1 MQFQIFV
8 NILKPK
14 KSIAMKTLSLNR
26 IIIAALAVMLT
37 TFFISCQKENSL
49 DDSAGT
55 ETVTEEE
62 AKVYSD
68 ESVQA
73 EASFDDV
80 EDISMIAAEEE
91 GEASVYGRSE
101 SGRYLPVFAELRVRL
116 GSCATITVTPNDHT
130 YPKTITIDFG
140 PNGCLCADGKY
151 RRGAI
156 VIHLTAP
163 IRRPGA
169 VMTIT
174 FVDFYLNRAHI
185 EGTKVV
191 SNLSSDGN
199 IKFTVQ
205 VVGGKVTFP
214 NGRGYQYNGIKYVKQ
229 IEGGGTRQ
237 IRDDVYSIEGRSKTE
252 FNNGLTVNLNTESRL
267 IKKVVCPW
275 ISNGVLKIKIN
286 SLVLYLDFG
295 APHNGD
301 CDNKALLS
309 WNNGNNQLLITLP

>member
-1 MQFQIFV
+1 MLFR
-8 NILKPK
+8 
-14 KSIAMKTLSLNR
+14 S
-26 IIIAALAVMLT
+26 IIAFAVL
-37 TFFISCQKENSL
+37 FSVFLISCQKENSL
-49 DDSAGT
+49 SNTADT
-55 ETVTEEE
+55 LTEEE
-62 AKVYSD
+62 AATYSD
-68 ESVQA
+68 ESSQA

-80 EDISMIAAEEE
+80 EDVSMVAAEEE
-91 GEASVYGRSE
+91 GDASMYGRSTDA
-101 SGRYLPVFAELRVRL
+101 SGRLLPAFEELRLRL
-116 GSCATITVTPNDHT
+116 GPCAVITVTPNDST

-185 EGTKVV
+185 EGTKVL
-191 SNLSSDGN
+191 SNLSENGN

-205 VVGGKVTFP
+205 VTGGKVTFP
-214 NGRGYQYNGIKYVKQ
+214 NGRGYKYDGIKYVKQ
-229 IEGGGTRQ
+229 IQGGNTRP
-237 IRDDVYSIEGRSKTE
+237 IRDDAYSIEGRSKTE
-252 FNNGLTVNLNTESRL
+252 FNGGLVVNLNTESPL

-286 SLVLYLDFG
+286 SRVLFLDYG
-295 APHNGD
+295 APNNGN
-301 CDNKALLS
+301 CDNKAMLT
-309 WNNGNNQLLITLP
+309 WNNGNNQRLITLP